1 VVELKPMEV
10 VAVRV
15 LVVMLA
21 AAALVV
27 AGCGGGGTSQ
37 PAPSAPPAAQAP
49 AAGGNVVTV
58 KMSEFKFEMSPAEF
72 PAGTVTF
79 QVENV
84 GTVEHSFIIEALGVK
99 TEQIRPGQTA
109 TVTANV
115 KPGTYRAHCDVAG
128 HTEAGM
134 TIEFTAR

>member
-1 VVELKPMEV
+1 M
-10 VAVRV
+10 RV
-15 LVVMLA
+15 LVVILT

-27 AGCGGGGTSQ
+27 AGCAGRTSQ

-49 AAGGNVVTV
+49 AAGGTVVTV
-58 KMSEFKFEMSPAEF
+58 KMSEFKFELSPAEV
-72 PAGTVTF
+72 PAGKVTF

-109 TVTANV
+109 TVTADIT
-115 KPGTYRAHCDVAG
+115 PGTYRAHCDVAG